1 MSMHTPNSFRDLSM
15 IPIPRAQRLAA
26 KKAALPASPGQTPG
40 GYQPSGNS
48 GSEAEHREEIR
59 SYRIGRRALDS
70 GQIASDFFYGH
81 FFHDTRFPRLRVEHQ
96 QFVGSDKSNFGMQK
110 GGKLF
115 DDTAN
120 LDKYAYD
127 TPEYGQTRYNA
138 EIIDQAREELN
149 REWEKRKPTS
159 KLMRQRGGIAPSDPD
174 SLRYHLIMNNCQD
187 YVASVLER
195 AERIAQKKGVNLIL
209 KDEPDRNTPS
219 GKNARTSKQ
228 LSQEIDPGK
237 ILYPDMR

>member
-40 GYQPSGNS
+40 GYHPPGNS

-59 SYRIGRRALDS
+59 SYRIGRRPLLS
-70 GQIASDFFYGH
+70 GPELSEVLFKH
-81 FFHDTRFPRLRVEHQ
+81 VFHDTRTRVRFEHQ
-96 QFVGSDKSNFGMQK
+96 QFVGPDKSNFGMGW

-138 EIIDQAREELN
+138 EIIDQAREELD
-149 REWEKRKPTS
+149 REWEEKKAIHKQR
-159 KLMRQRGGIAPSDPD
+159 RQYRGSESRPDAD
-174 SLRYHLIMNNCQD
+174 SLRYNFPLNNCQD
-187 YVASVLER
+187 YVALVLER
-195 AERIAQKKGVNLIL
+195 ADRIAQKKGVNLIL
-209 KDEPDRNTPS
+209 EDKPDRNTPS

-228 LSQEIDPGK
+228 LSEEIDPGK